1 MSEGRKLFAVT
12 LLVEVDTTKVS
23 PPDTWQWD
31 NMINTPDQP
40 AHKCTP
46 VLHASAYEV
55 SPNTRP
61 TDEELRH

>member
-1 MSEGRKLFAVT
+1 MAEGRKLYAVT
-12 LLVEVDTTKVS
+12 LLVEV
-23 PPDTWQWD
+23 PDTVASPDKWVWD

-40 AHKCTP
+40 AHKHTP

-55 SPNTRP
+55 QPNTRP